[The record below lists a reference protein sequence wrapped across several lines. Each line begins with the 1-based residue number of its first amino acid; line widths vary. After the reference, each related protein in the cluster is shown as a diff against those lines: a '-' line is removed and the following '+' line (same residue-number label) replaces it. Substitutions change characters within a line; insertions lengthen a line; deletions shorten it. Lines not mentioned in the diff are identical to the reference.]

1 MRVIVFLLMATVAV
15 GGILFGYR
23 LITGKEL
30 VDSANLGIAALGNSS
45 ARLATPA
52 VPPTATPP
60 PRPTPTPTPLPATAT
75 PVPDTPAVMLVGNTD
90 GLGVYIRRTPRAAD
104 KIRAWQDGTKM
115 EIIGPAVD
123 SEGRKWLKVRAPD
136 GVEGYIP
143 IEFLVDVP

>member
-1 MRVIVFLLMATVAV
+1 MATVAV
-15 GGILFGYR
+15 GGTLFGYR
-23 LITGKEL
+23 LVTGKDL
-30 VDSANLGIAALGNSS
+30 VDPADLGIVALGS
-45 ARLATPA
+45 RPMRPATPA

-60 PRPTPTPTPLPATAT
+60 PRPTSTPTPPPATAT

-90 GLGVYIRRTPRAAD
+90 GLGVYIRRTPRADD
-104 KIRAWQDGTKM
+104 KIRAWQDGTRM

-123 SEGRKWLKVRAPD
+123 SEGRKWRKVRAPD